1 MPPLSPV
8 PEDDV
13 SHRHSFP
20 PLPLPPRIFRPEM
33 MIYDGNGSKESIIAS
48 EYYSSQ
54 LQHAGGE
61 FYGPRLRGLD
71 TEASSL
77 SEDFDEKRREF
88 PSRLVGEKANGEG
101 KALYRRPWVI
111 ALYVAALFVA
121 IAMAA
126 ALGVIYS

>member
-1 MPPLSPV
+1 
-8 PEDDV
+8 
-13 SHRHSFP
+13 
-20 PLPLPPRIFRPEM
+20 M

-77 SEDFDEKRREF
+77 SEDFDEKR
-88 PSRLVGEKANGEG
+88 P
-101 KALYRRPWVI
+101 LYRRPWVI